1 MYGTE
6 CGATRRPR
14 VPFPK
19 STSKEPAK
27 AGGLQTERWPRE
39 KGRNGGRESNRLT
52 AARAH
57 LQKVNQSSREVLGL
71 ASRQSK
77 MEKCRYVQLAKLD
90 IPPDCIALLD
100 TVCNLV
106 PCPPAIKQKTN
117 YFTSKFPTLKELVF
131 AREKR
136 FGAKR
141 ILY

>member
-19 STSKEPAK
+19 STSKGPAK
-27 AGGLQTERWPRE
+27 PGGLQTERWPRE
-39 KGRNGGRESNRLT
+39 KGRNGGRESDRLT

-71 ASRQSK
+71 ASRHSK

-106 PCPPAIKQKTN
+106 PCPPAVKQMQKHP
-117 YFTSKFPTLKELVF
+117 YDSKGDTHTPPR
-131 AREKR
+131 REAN
-136 FGAKR
+136 F
-141 ILY
+141 